1 MRGARW
7 DLASKPFPSTQNPFG
22 SSFEEED
29 AEGLQ
34 ADELVQDNLF
44 YLLVRHLYA
53 KGTRHVLAIHV
64 GIMKCYKYR
73 GPSQG

>member
-1 MRGARW
+1 MRGTRW

-44 YLLVRHLYA
+44 YLLAPPLRSASVSGFEFQDLDLFDR
-53 KGTRHVLAIHV
+53 
-64 GIMKCYKYR
+64 
-73 GPSQG
+73 